1 MIERIVTLAVARR
14 WLVLLLTVIAAI
26 IGIVSLR
33 QLPIDAV
40 PDVTNNQV
48 QINVRASALSP
59 ELIEKQVTFPV
70 ETALAGIKGLES
82 TRSLSRNGFA
92 QVTAVFSDT
101 TDIYFARAQVAER
114 LNDLKESL
122 PAGVTPEMGAIATG
136 LGDIYMWTLHYQER
150 GHERHKPGE
159 PGIQPDGS
167 YITPEGDRL
176 VSEADRATYLHSV
189 QEWIVAP
196 QVKSVAGVAGV
207 DSLGGFD
214 KEYLVVP
221 DVQKLAALRLSLAE
235 LAEALEANNS
245 AIGAGVVDRNGE
257 GLAVRAD
264 ARIRSIPQL
273 RNTVIATREGVPI
286 LLGQV
291 AEVRL
296 GQGIRLGSA
305 SENGREVVTGTAVM
319 RIGENSRTVST
330 GVGERLRKIGPSL
343 PPDVVI
349 EPVLDRTA
357 LVNSTI
363 STVARNLG
371 EGAVLV
377 IVVLFLLLGNFRA
390 ALIAAAVIPVTM
402 LLTSFG
408 MLRVGVSA
416 NLMSLGALD
425 FGLIVDGAVIIVE
438 NALRRLAER
447 QHRHG
452 RHLDLGERLSVIA
465 QAAREMI
472 RPSVYGQAIIIIVY
486 VPLLTL
492 QGVEGKTFEPMAL
505 TVIMAL
511 LFAFVLSL
519 TFVPAAIAVW
529 LSKPVEENEGRIVG
543 WLRRRYEPGLD
554 RALSRPKL
562 TIGVAIASLALAVG
576 GYLTL
581 GQEFLPQLDEGNVLV
596 SAFRVPG
603 TSVEQSQKMQFQ
615 IEKALAGMPEI
626 KTVFSR
632 TGTAELASD
641 PMPPNATDTFVM
653 LKPRDQW
660 PDPSEAKTEV
670 VERIEKRLAGVPGHS
685 YEVTQPIQM
694 RFNEL
699 IAGVRS
705 DVAVKVFGDDF
716 GQMNDVADKV
726 AAVLRRAKGAEDVKV
741 EQTEGLPMLDIAF
754 NRDAAARLG
763 VTAKDVQAAI
773 AATVGGREAG
783 FIFEGD
789 RHFPVVIRLSDVD
802 RANFERLGQ
811 VPVPTPS
818 GASVPLA
825 SVADIRINDGP
836 NQISRENGKRRVVVQ
851 ANVRGRDVASVVAE
865 AQAAI
870 ARDVRL
876 PAGTYLEWGGQ
887 FENLATARARLALV
901 VPACFA
907 LILLLLYGALGSARD
922 AAIVFT
928 GVPLALVGG
937 VLALVLRGMPFSI
950 SAAVGFIALSGIA
963 VLNGLVMVTSIQD
976 LMRNG
981 IDRATASRDGALARL
996 RPVAMTA
1003 LVASLGFV
1011 PMALAHG
1018 AGAEVQKPLATVVI
1032 GGLISATLLTL
1043 FVLPTLYAR
1052 YGRRGLPRSHDD
1064 QGEAGAAPT
1073 AHDPISPVTSNI

>member
-1 MIERIVTLAVARR
+1 MIDRIVTLAVERR
-14 WLVLLLTVIAAI
+14 WFVLLLTAIAAI
-26 IGIVSLR
+26 VGGASLYR
-33 QLPIDAV
+33 LPIDAV

-48 QINVRASALSP
+48 QINVRAPALSP

-92 QVTAVFSDT
+92 QVTAVFTDA

-114 LNDLKESL
+114 INDAKERL
-122 PAGVTPEMGAIATG
+122 PDGVTPEMGAIATG
-136 LGDIYMWTLHYQER
+136 LGDIYMWTVRYQDR
-150 GHERHKPGE
+150 GHDQHKPGE
-159 PGIQPDGS
+159 PGTQPDGS

-176 VSEADRATYLHSV
+176 VSEADKATYLHTV

-207 DSLGGFD
+207 DSLGGYD

-221 DVQKLAALRLSLAE
+221 DVQKLAALKLSLSE
-235 LAEALEANNS
+235 LANGLEANNS
-245 AIGAGVVDRNGE
+245 AIGGGIVDRNGE

-264 ARIRSIPQL
+264 ARIVSTAQL
-273 RNTVIATREGVPI
+273 ANTVIATREGTPI
-286 LLGQV
+286 LLSQV
-291 AEVRL
+291 AAVRL
-296 GQGIRLGSA
+296 GQAIRLGSA
-305 SENGREVVTGTAVM
+305 SEAGHEVVTGTAVM

-330 GVGERLRKIGPSL
+330 GVAERLRRIGPSL
-343 PPDVVI
+343 PPDIVI
-349 EPVLDRTA
+349 EPVLDRTD
-357 LVNSTI
+357 LVNATI

-371 EGAVLV
+371 EGALLV
-377 IVVLFLLLGNFRA
+377 IVVLIVLLGNFRA
-390 ALIAAAVIPVTM
+390 ALIAAAVIPITM
-402 LLTSFG
+402 LLTGFG
-408 MLRVGVSA
+408 MLQAGVSA

-438 NALRRLAER
+438 NALRRIADR
-447 QHRHG
+447 QHHLG
-452 RHLDLGERLSVIA
+452 RTFDRGERLALVA

-472 RPSVYGQAIIIIVY
+472 RPSVFGQAIIILVY

-492 QGVEGKTFEPMAL
+492 SGVEGKTFEPMAL

-511 LFAFVLSL
+511 VFAFVLSL
-519 TFVPAAIAVW
+519 TFVPAGIAVW
-529 LSKPVEENEGRIVG
+529 LSKPVKEKEGRIVG

-554 RALSRPKL
+554 HAMRRPKR
-562 TIGVAIASLALAVG
+562 TFGIGLAALVLAG
-576 GYLTL
+576 AGYATL

-596 SAFRVPG
+596 QAFRVPG
-603 TSVEQSQKMQFQ
+603 TSVDQSQKMQFQ
-615 IEKALAGMPEI
+615 IERALSGIPEVRV
-626 KTVFSR
+626 VFSR

-653 LKPRDQW
+653 LKPRGEW
-660 PDPSEAKTEV
+660 PDPGETKADV
-670 VERIEKRLAGVPGHS
+670 VERIEKRLAEVPGHS
-685 YEVTQPIQM
+685 YEITQPIQM

-716 GQMNDVADKV
+716 AQMNDTADRI
-726 AAVLRRAKGAEDVKV
+726 AAVLRRTKGAQDVKV

-763 VTAKDVQAAI
+763 VTARDVQDVI
-773 AATVGGREAG
+773 AAAVGGRPAG
-783 FIFEGD
+783 VIFEGD
-789 RHFPVVIRLSDVD
+789 RKFPIVIRLSDAE
-802 RANFERLGQ
+802 RANFATLGQ
-811 VPVPTPS
+811 TPVPTPS
-818 GASVPLA
+818 GAFVPLA
-825 SVADIRINDGP
+825 SVADIRVADGP
-836 NQISRENGKRRVVVQ
+836 NQISRDNGKRRVVVQ
-851 ANVRGRDVASVVAE
+851 ANVRGRDVAGVVAD

-870 ARDVRL
+870 VKDVRL
-876 PAGTYLEWGGQ
+876 PAGIWLEWGGQ
-887 FENLATARARLALV
+887 FENLASARDRLMLV

-922 AAIVFT
+922 AGIVFT
-928 GVPLALVGG
+928 SVPLALVGG
-937 VLALVLRGMPFSI
+937 VAALMLRGMPFSI

-976 LMRNG
+976 LMRG
-981 IDRATASRDGALARL
+981 GMDRIQASKQGALLRL
-996 RPVAMTA
+996 RPVVMTA

-1011 PMALAHG
+1011 PMALGHG
-1018 AGAEVQKPLATVVI
+1018 AGSEVQKPLATVVI
-1032 GGLISATLLTL
+1032 GGLVSATLLTL

-1052 YGRRGLPRSHDD
+1052 VGRRIRD
-1064 QGEAGAAPT
+1064 
-1073 AHDPISPVTSNI
+1073 